1 MGWGALGRTG
11 VQGWLGCS
19 VLRWGPGPV
28 GAQGPS
34 GCGGVLWELHSVS
47 VSVLISGPGGSAR
60 LGSVGPSAAG
70 GAPPCGP
77 PPLAGP
83 AGCAASSFVSRLV
96 PPSADAERAAAGNG
110 APGVPARGGG
120 PGPARPQQHRLPAH
134 GRREDPRGRPR
145 LPAAPAEPAGRQ
157 GGRAC
162 QQGAALPQ
170 DRGSHGWWSW
180 PVLSVVLWAQVHLVD
195 QHTEK
200 EFQALQDTFKVASI
214 SGDTS
219 HKAFFACLV
228 KENDVIICTAQILQ
242 NALVST
248 EEDMHV
254 ELTDFSLLVIDE
266 CHHTHKDAVYNKIML
281 RYLQHKL
288 SREQELP
295 QVLGLTA
302 SPGTGGATSFEEA
315 VEHIL
320 QICANLDTEKITSV
334 QDEAQHLQSHVPQ
347 PKKQY
352 DLCQER
358 VQDPF
363 GEQLKKMMVQI
374 QQYMEK
380 PGLPWD
386 FGTQIYEQRI
396 VELEKRAAE
405 MFCRKTRVCA
415 LHLRKY
421 NDALLIND
429 TVRMIDAFQCL
440 QQFYSAER
448 DEKDPTEQFLIATFE
463 ENRARLQAL
472 AGDQRY
478 ENPRLGKLE
487 GILREHFEPVGAS
500 RGIVFTKTR
509 QSAHSLLSWLQ
520 TTATLQHIR
529 ATVLTGAGYS
539 NQTRHMTQARG
550 RARAENSVYSVLAK
564 ANSREVARELLNEDR
579 VELMK
584 RAIQAVQAMPEQEYN
599 QKIRELQR
607 VAVASWLMKEAR
619 ISERRQLHDPDAVRL
634 YCVNC
639 NMAVCHGSDIRT
651 VEGMHHVNV
660 NPEFRLYY
668 RVSSGKIQFQR
679 TFRDWEPG
687 CRIACSACSQDW
699 GMEMLYRQVKL
710 PILCIKNFVVETP
723 AEKRRYKKWS
733 AVTFPIKAFDYLEY
747 CADTHGLSF

>member
-1 MGWGALGRTG
+1 
-11 VQGWLGCS
+11 
-19 VLRWGPGPV
+19 
-28 GAQGPS
+28 
-34 GCGGVLWELHSVS
+34 
-47 VSVLISGPGGSAR
+47 
-60 LGSVGPSAAG
+60 AG
-70 GAPPCGP
+70 KTRVAVHVCRRH
-77 PPLAGP
+77 LE
-83 AGCAASSFVSRLV
+83 SR
-96 PPSADAERAAAGNG
+96 
-110 APGVPARGGG
+110 RGGKV
-120 PGPARPQQHRLPAH
+120 A
-134 GRREDPRGRPR
+134 
-145 LPAAPAEPAGRQ
+145 
-157 GGRAC
+157 
-162 QQGAALPQ
+162 
-170 DRGSHGWWSW
+170 
-180 PVLSVVLWAQVHLVD
+180 VLVNKVHLVD

-200 EFQALQDTFKVASI
+200 EFHALQDTFKVASI

-219 HKAFFACLV
+219 HKALFACLV
-228 KENDVIICTAQILQ
+228 KESDVIICTAQILQ

-281 RYLQHKL
+281 RYLQRKL
-288 SREQELP
+288 SGEQDLP

-302 SPGTGGATSFEEA
+302 SPGTGGATSFEGA

-334 QDEAQHLQSHVPQ
+334 QDEVQHLQSHVPQ

-363 GEQLKKMMVQI
+363 GEQLKKVMVQI
-374 QQYMEK
+374 QQHMEK
-380 PGLPWD
+380 PNLPRD

-405 MFCRKTRVCA
+405 VFCRKIRVCA

-429 TVRMIDAFQCL
+429 TVRMVDAFQCL

-448 DEKDPTEQFLIATFE
+448 DEKDPTEQFLTATFE
-463 ENRARLQAL
+463 ENRASLQAL

-487 GILREHFEPVGAS
+487 GILHEHFQPLGTS

-509 QSAHSLLSWLQ
+509 QSAYSLLSWLQ
-520 TTATLQHIR
+520 ATATLQHIR
-529 ATVLTGAGYS
+529 AAVLTGAGYS
-539 NQTRHMTQARG
+539 NQTRHMTQNEQQDVIKQFRQGALNLLFSTSVAEEGLDIPECNIVVRYGLMTNEIAMMQARG

-564 ANSREVARELLNEDR
+564 ANSREVSRELLNEDL

-584 RAIQAVQAMPEQEYN
+584 RAIQAVQAMPEQEYC
-599 QKIRELQR
+599 QKIQELQQ

-619 ISERRQLHDPDAVRL
+619 ISKRRHLHDPDAVRL

-639 NMAVCHGSDIRT
+639 NTAVCHGSDIRT
-651 VEGMHHVNV
+651 VEGMHHVNI
-660 NPEFRLYY
+660 NPKFGVYY

-679 TFRDWEPG
+679 TFKDWEPG

-747 CADTHGLSF
+747 CS

>member
-1 MGWGALGRTG
+1 ME
-11 VQGWLGCS
+11 
-19 VLRWGPGPV
+19 LRGY
-28 GAQGPS
+28 Q
-34 GCGGVLWELHSVS
+34 
-47 VSVLISGPGGSAR
+47 
-60 LGSVGPSAAG
+60 
-70 GAPPCGP
+70 
-77 PPLAGP
+77 
-83 AGCAASSFVSRLV
+83 
-96 PPSADAERAAAGNG
+96 
-110 APGVPARGGG
+110 
-120 PGPARPQQHRLPAH
+120 
-134 GRREDPRGRPR
+134 REA
-145 LPAAPAEPAGRQ
+145 AAPALRGRNTIIWLPTGAGKTRVAVHVCRRHLESRR
-157 GGRAC
+157 GGKVA
-162 QQGAALPQ
+162 
-170 DRGSHGWWSW
+170 
-180 PVLSVVLWAQVHLVD
+180 VLVNKVHLVD

-200 EFQALQDTFKVASI
+200 EFHALQDTFKVRSV

-219 HKAFFACLV
+219 YKAAFACLV
-228 KENDVIICTAQILQ
+228 KKSDVVICTAQILQ

-281 RYLQHKL
+281 RYLQCKL
-288 SREQELP
+288 SGEQDLP

-302 SPGTGGATSFEEA
+302 SPGTGGATSLKGA

-320 QICANLDTEKITSV
+320 QICANLDTETIASV
-334 QDEAQHLQSHVPQ
+334 QEEVQHLQSHIPQ

-363 GEQLKKMMVQI
+363 GEQLKKVMVQI

-380 PGLPWD
+380 PNLSQD

-429 TVRMIDAFQCL
+429 TVRMVDAFHCL
-440 QQFYSAER
+440 QEFYSAER
-448 DEKDPTEQFLIATFE
+448 DEKDPTEQFLAATFE
-463 ENRARLQAL
+463 KNRARLQTL
-472 AGDQRY
+472 ATDQRY
-478 ENPRLGKLE
+478 ENPRLCKLE
-487 GILREHFEPVGAS
+487 GILREHFQPLGTS
-500 RGIVFTKTR
+500 RGIVFTRTR

-520 TTATLQHIR
+520 TTATLRGQHIR
-529 ATVLTGAGYS
+529 AAVLTGAGYS
-539 NQTRHMTQARG
+539 NQTRPMTQNEQQDVIKQFREGALNLLFSTSVAEEGLDIPECNIVVRYGLMTNEIAMVQARG

-564 ANSREVARELLNEDR
+564 ANSREVSRELLNEDL

-584 RAIQAVQAMPEQEYN
+584 RAIEAVQAMPEQEYC

-619 ISERRQLHDPDAVRL
+619 ISERRLQHDPDSVYL
-634 YCVNC
+634 FCVNC
-639 NMAVCHGSDIRT
+639 NVAVCRGSDIRT

-660 NPEFRLYY
+660 NPNFRLYY

-679 TFRDWEPG
+679 TFKDWEPG
-687 CRIACSACSQDW
+687 CRIACKACSQDW
-699 GMEMLYRQVKL
+699 GMEMLYRHVKL

-733 AVTFPIKAFDYLEY
+733 SVTFPVEPFDYVEY
-747 CADTHGLSF
+747 CS

>member
-1 MGWGALGRTG
+1 MRNAQRRGME
-11 VQGWLGCS
+11 
-19 VLRWGPGPV
+19 LRGY
-28 GAQGPS
+28 Q
-34 GCGGVLWELHSVS
+34 
-47 VSVLISGPGGSAR
+47 
-60 LGSVGPSAAG
+60 
-70 GAPPCGP
+70 
-77 PPLAGP
+77 
-83 AGCAASSFVSRLV
+83 
-96 PPSADAERAAAGNG
+96 
-110 APGVPARGGG
+110 
-120 PGPARPQQHRLPAH
+120 
-134 GRREDPRGRPR
+134 REA
-145 LPAAPAEPAGRQ
+145 AAPALRGRNSIVCLPTGAGKTRVAVHVCRRHLQ
-157 GGRAC
+157 SRPGGKVA
-162 QQGAALPQ
+162 
-170 DRGSHGWWSW
+170 
-180 PVLSVVLWAQVHLVD
+180 VLVNKVHLVD

-320 QICANLDTEKITSV
+320 
-334 QDEAQHLQSHVPQ
+334 
-347 PKKQY
+347 
-352 DLCQER
+352 
-358 VQDPF
+358 QDPF

-487 GILREHFEPVGAS
+487 GILREHFEPLGTS

-539 NQTRHMTQARG
+539 NQTRHMTQNEQQDVIKQFREGALNLLFSTSVAEEGLDIPECNIVVRYGLMTNEIAMMQARG

-599 QKIRELQR
+599 QKIWELQR

>member
-1 MGWGALGRTG
+1 ME
-11 VQGWLGCS
+11 
-19 VLRWGPGPV
+19 LRGY
-28 GAQGPS
+28 Q
-34 GCGGVLWELHSVS
+34 
-47 VSVLISGPGGSAR
+47 
-60 LGSVGPSAAG
+60 
-70 GAPPCGP
+70 
-77 PPLAGP
+77 
-83 AGCAASSFVSRLV
+83 
-96 PPSADAERAAAGNG
+96 
-110 APGVPARGGG
+110 
-120 PGPARPQQHRLPAH
+120 
-134 GRREDPRGRPR
+134 REA
-145 LPAAPAEPAGRQ
+145 AAPALRGRNSIVWLPTGAGKTRVAVHVCRRHLESRR
-157 GGRAC
+157 GGKVA
-162 QQGAALPQ
+162 
-170 DRGSHGWWSW
+170 
-180 PVLSVVLWAQVHLVD
+180 VLVNKVHLVD
-195 QHTEK
+195 QHIEK
-200 EFQALQDTFKVASI
+200 EFHALQDTFKVASI

-248 EEDMHV
+248 EEDVHV

-281 RYLQHKL
+281 RYLQCKL
-288 SREQELP
+288 SGEQDLP

-302 SPGTGGATSFEEA
+302 SPGTGGATSFEGA

-374 QQYMEK
+374 QQYMAK
-380 PGLPWD
+380 PDLPPD

-396 VELEKRAAE
+396 MELEKRAAE
-405 MFCRKTRVCA
+405 KFCRKTRVCA

-429 TVRMIDAFQCL
+429 TVRMVDAFQCL

-448 DEKDPTEQFLIATFE
+448 DEKYPAEQFLTATFE
-463 ENRARLQAL
+463 ENRASLQAL
-472 AGDQRY
+472 ARDQRY
-478 ENPRLGKLE
+478 ENPRLVKLE
-487 GILREHFEPVGAS
+487 GILREHFQPLGTS

-520 TTATLQHIR
+520 TTATLRHIR
-529 ATVLTGAGYS
+529 AAVLTGAGYS
-539 NQTRHMTQARG
+539 NQTRHMTQNEQQDVIKQFREGALSLLFSTSVAEEGLDIPECNIVVRYGLMTNEIAMMQARG

-564 ANSREVARELLNEDR
+564 ANSREVSRELLNEDL

-584 RAIQAVQAMPEQEYN
+584 RAIQAVQAMPEQEYC

-639 NMAVCHGSDIRT
+639 NTAVCHGSDIRT

-660 NPEFRLYY
+660 NPEFGLYY

-679 TFRDWEPG
+679 TFKDWEPG
-687 CRIACSACSQDW
+687 CRIACSTCSQDW

-747 CADTHGLSF
+747 CS

>member
-1 MGWGALGRTG
+1 ME
-11 VQGWLGCS
+11 
-19 VLRWGPGPV
+19 LRGY
-28 GAQGPS
+28 Q
-34 GCGGVLWELHSVS
+34 
-47 VSVLISGPGGSAR
+47 
-60 LGSVGPSAAG
+60 
-70 GAPPCGP
+70 
-77 PPLAGP
+77 
-83 AGCAASSFVSRLV
+83 
-96 PPSADAERAAAGNG
+96 
-110 APGVPARGGG
+110 
-120 PGPARPQQHRLPAH
+120 
-134 GRREDPRGRPR
+134 REA
-145 LPAAPAEPAGRQ
+145 AAPALRGRNSIVWLPTGAGKTRVAVHVCRRHLESRR
-157 GGRAC
+157 GGKVA
-162 QQGAALPQ
+162 
-170 DRGSHGWWSW
+170 
-180 PVLSVVLWAQVHLVD
+180 VLVNKVHLVD

-200 EFQALQDTFKVASI
+200 EFHALQDTFKVASI

-228 KENDVIICTAQILQ
+228 KQSDVVICTAQILQ

-254 ELTDFSLLVIDE
+254 DLTADFSLLVIDE

-281 RYLQHKL
+281 RYLQRKL
-288 SREQELP
+288 SGEQGLP

-302 SPGTGGATSFEEA
+302 SPGTGGATSFEGA

-334 QDEAQHLQSHVPQ
+334 QDEVQHLQSHVPQ
-347 PKKQY
+347 PRKQY

-363 GEQLKKMMVQI
+363 GEQLKKVMVRI
-374 QQYMEK
+374 QQHMEK
-380 PGLPWD
+380 ADLPRD

-405 MFCRKTRVCA
+405 MFCRKSRVCA

-429 TVRMIDAFQCL
+429 AVRMVDAFQCL

-448 DEKDPTEQFLIATFE
+448 DEKDPTEQFLTATFE
-463 ENRARLQAL
+463 ENRASLRAL
-472 AGDQRY
+472 ARDQRY

-487 GILREHFEPVGAS
+487 EILREHFQPLGTS

-520 TTATLQHIR
+520 TIATLRHIR
-529 ATVLTGAGYS
+529 AAVLTGAGYS
-539 NQTRHMTQARG
+539 NQTRHMTQNEQQDVIKQFREGALNLLFSTSVAEEGLDIPECNIVVRYGLMTNEIAMMQARG

-564 ANSREVARELLNEDR
+564 ANSREVSRELLNEDL

-584 RAIQAVQAMPEQEYN
+584 RAIQAVQAMPEQEYC

-607 VAVASWLMKEAR
+607 MAVASWLMKEAR

-639 NMAVCHGSDIRT
+639 NTAVCHGSDIRT

-660 NPEFRLYY
+660 NPDFGLYY

-679 TFRDWEPG
+679 TFKDWEPG

-747 CADTHGLSF
+747 CS